1 MAVALEFI
9 NLLVR
14 VDAIRSKYLGGWHQ
28 FLKDHEQAIGSTGW
42 YDDNLYREGAMSPT
56 DIGHLVDFWREKGL
70 TTHRDENGQ
79 PAEWIDVCVS
89 EFFGPTLPCSWYADD
104 SQLAAAYLKGTAPGK
119 VMTRKD
125 FPEFDF
131 ANWYLNN

>member
-56 DIGHLVDFWREKGL
+56 DIGHLVVEQL
-70 TTHRDENGQ
+70 TCRDSRLADER
-79 PAEWIDVCVS
+79 AIAK
-89 EFFGPTLPCSWYADD
+89 SW
-104 SQLAAAYLKGTAPGK
+104 
-119 VMTRKD
+119 
-125 FPEFDF
+125 
-131 ANWYLNN
+131 